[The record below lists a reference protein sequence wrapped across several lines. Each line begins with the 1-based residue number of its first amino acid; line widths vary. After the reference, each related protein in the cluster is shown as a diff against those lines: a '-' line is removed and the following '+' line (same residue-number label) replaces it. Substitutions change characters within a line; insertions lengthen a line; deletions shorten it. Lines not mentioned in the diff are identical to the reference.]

1 MTKSVKEIIQRI
13 IQLREKE
20 SRQLTLLAVCPNS
33 DAVLEAA
40 ILSAEKHQTPMLL
53 AATLNQV
60 DRDGGYTRWTPDQFV
75 RKAKELSSHYQV
87 KVPIFP
93 CLDHGGLW
101 LKDIHAAKNLS
112 LHEVMN
118 ELKLSLTAFLQA
130 GYQLMH
136 IDPTVDRSLPKGSV
150 PSVEVIVSRTI
161 ELIQHTEA
169 ERKRMD
175 LPPVSYEVG
184 SEEVHGGMADLE
196 RFRFFLEHLRS
207 KMNDQGLT
215 EQWPCFIVAQ
225 VGTNLHTT
233 RFDAEIASKLTSI
246 VAPHGS
252 LIKGHYSD
260 WVENPQDYPR
270 SGMGGAN
277 VGPEFTAV
285 ELQALIDLETEE
297 IFSGAGKNI
306 NRLSQFAE
314 TLQQAV
320 INSERW
326 KKWLLSGEEKLS
338 FSELSPE
345 RKQWLVETGARYV
358 WTESAVLESR
368 RRLYENVSQKIKDP
382 DHWVVLRIAD
392 RISHY
397 ITSFNLENSWEF
409 LKG

>member
-1 MTKSVKEIIQRI
+1 MTKSVREIIQRI

-33 DAVLEAA
+33 EAVLEAA

-75 RKAKELSSHYQV
+75 RKTNELSSHYQA

-101 LKDIHAAKNLS
+101 LKDIHSAKNLS
-112 LHEVMN
+112 LQEIMN

-150 PSVEVIVSRTI
+150 PSVELIVSRTI

-175 LPPVSYEVG
+175 LPPISYEVG

-207 KMNDQGLT
+207 KMNDQGLI

-260 WVENPQDYPR
+260 WVENPQDYPL

-285 ELQALIDLETEE
+285 ELQALTDLEKEE
-297 IFSGAGKNI
+297 IVLNAGKKI

-314 TLQQAV
+314 TIQQAV

-326 KKWLLSGEEKLS
+326 KKWLLPGEEKLS

-358 WTESAVLESR
+358 WTEPSVIESR
-368 RRLYENVSQKIKDP
+368 HRLYENVSQKIKDP
-382 DHWVVLRIAD
+382 NQWVVAKIAD
-392 RISHY
+392 RIEHY
-397 ITSFNLENSWEF
+397 ISAFNLENSWKS

>member
-1 MTKSVKEIIQRI
+1 
-13 IQLREKE
+13 
-20 SRQLTLLAVCPNS
+20 
-33 DAVLEAA
+33 
-40 ILSAEKHQTPMLL
+40 
-53 AATLNQV
+53 
-60 DRDGGYTRWTPDQFV
+60 
-75 RKAKELSSHYQV
+75 
-87 KVPIFP
+87 
-93 CLDHGGLW
+93 
-101 LKDIHAAKNLS
+101 
-112 LHEVMN
+112 
-118 ELKLSLTAFLQA
+118 
-130 GYQLMH
+130 
-136 IDPTVDRSLPKGSV
+136 
-150 PSVEVIVSRTI
+150 
-161 ELIQHTEA
+161 
-169 ERKRMD
+169 
-175 LPPVSYEVG
+175 
-184 SEEVHGGMADLE
+184 
-196 RFRFFLEHLRS
+196 
-207 KMNDQGLT
+207 
-215 EQWPCFIVAQ
+215 VAQ

>member
-1 MTKSVKEIIQRI
+1 
-13 IQLREKE
+13 
-20 SRQLTLLAVCPNS
+20 
-33 DAVLEAA
+33 
-40 ILSAEKHQTPMLL
+40 
-53 AATLNQV
+53 
-60 DRDGGYTRWTPDQFV
+60 
-75 RKAKELSSHYQV
+75 
-87 KVPIFP
+87 
-93 CLDHGGLW
+93 
-101 LKDIHAAKNLS
+101 
-112 LHEVMN
+112 MN

-150 PSVEVIVSRTI
+150 PSVELIVSRTI

-175 LPPVSYEVG
+175 LPPISYEVG

-207 KMNDQGLT
+207 KMNDQGLI

-260 WVENPQDYPR
+260 WVENPQDYPL

-285 ELQALIDLETEE
+285 ELQALTDLEKEE
-297 IFSGAGKNI
+297 IVLNAGKKI

-314 TLQQAV
+314 TIQQAV

-326 KKWLLSGEEKLS
+326 KKWLLPGEEKLS

-358 WTESAVLESR
+358 WTEPSVIESR
-368 RRLYENVSQKIKDP
+368 HRLYENVSQKIKDP
-382 DHWVVLRIAD
+382 NQWVVAKIAD
-392 RISHY
+392 RIEHY
-397 ITSFNLENSWEF
+397 ISAFNLENSWKS